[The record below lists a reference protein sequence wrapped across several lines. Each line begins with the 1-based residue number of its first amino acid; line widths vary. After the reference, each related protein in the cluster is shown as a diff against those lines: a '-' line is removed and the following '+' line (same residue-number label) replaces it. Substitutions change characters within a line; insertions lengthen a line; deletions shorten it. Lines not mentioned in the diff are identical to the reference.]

1 MEVRERVNELIS
13 GYLEQNGIELIEII
27 YRREQPGMVLR
38 LLVNTPEGITL
49 GQCETLNNYVGQL
62 FDSENAIEGHYILEV
77 SSPGLDRPITTCKD
91 YERSMGK
98 ELDLTTY
105 QAIDGRKTHEGKLVG
120 MDEENIVLESS
131 GVSTVIS
138 KRLVARARLKVE
150 F

>member
-1 MEVRERVNELIS
+1 MEVRERVNELIA